1 MSAQSPFRP
10 ANLASAALDRRRFL
24 GLAGLGLSAA
34 ALAACS
40 GPSTAPGAKSSAAAA
55 GIDYSGVKP
64 AAQITWWSS
73 NPGSSQAVSQ
83 QIVDAFHA
91 SQPDIKVNL
100 VTAGANYEEIAQ
112 KFQAAQTGGQL
123 PDLMVFSDVWWF
135 RYFMQDSIVPLDS
148 LIKAVGIDTSD
159 YRDSLLADYQ
169 YQDAQ
174 WAIPWARSTP
184 LFYYNKAHW
193 AAAGLPDR
201 APETWDEFSEW
212 APKLQAA
219 GLGTQHAFQ
228 HPALAG
234 YAGWSF
240 QNNLWGW
247 NGGWSKKD
255 SFDITCNS
263 KESVAAIQFLQDSVY
278 KNAWA
283 GVASN
288 DSVNDLTAGAASA
301 TIASTGSLVTIL
313 KGATFEVGA
322 GPLPGGPETKSPV
335 CPTGGA
341 GVGIP
346 KDVAKENQLAA
357 MTFVKFLTSPENTV
371 TFSQATGYM
380 PVRESADTAA
390 IISAAPQVE
399 VALKQLDVT
408 RTQDYARVFLPGA
421 DQEMAKTC
429 ANILTSQAD
438 VQTELDALKTTLETI
453 YTRDVKPNL

>member
-1 MSAQSPFRP
+1 MPARIPSA
-10 ANLASAALDRRRFL
+10 LAQAALDRRRFL
-24 GLAGLGLSAA
+24 GLTGAVGVAA
-34 ALAACS
+34 ALAACG
-40 GPSTAPGAKSSAAAA
+40 GPSTSNDAAATA
-55 GIDYSGVKP
+55 ANDDTDWSKVTP
-64 AAQITWWSS
+64 ASQITFWTS
-73 NPGSSQAVSQ
+73 NPGSSQPVTQ
-83 QIVDAFHA
+83 QIIDSFHA
-91 SQPDIKVNL
+91 SQSDIKVNL

-112 KFQAAQTGGQL
+112 KFQAAQAGGQL
-123 PDLMVFSDVWWF
+123 PDLIVFSDVWWF
-135 RYFMQDSIVPLDS
+135 RYKMLDSIMPLDS
-148 LIKAVGIDTSD
+148 LVEAVGIEKDD
-159 YRDSLLADYQ
+159 YRKGLWADYT
-169 YQDAQ
+169 YDDAQ
-174 WAIPWARSTP
+174 WAVPWARSTP

-247 NGGWSKKD
+247 GGGWSKKE

-263 KESVAAIQFLQDSVY
+263 KESVAAVQFLQDSVY

-438 VQTELDALKTTLETI
+438 VQTELDSLKATLETI

>member
-1 MSAQSPFRP
+1 MPARIPSALTQ
-10 ANLASAALDRRRFL
+10 AALDRRRFL
-24 GLAGLGLSAA
+24 GLAGAFGLSAA
-34 ALAACS
+34 ALSACG
-40 GPSTAPGAKSSAAAA
+40 GPSTSGGSGAAAPS
-55 GIDYSGVKP
+55 DDVDWSSVTP
-64 AAQITWWSS
+64 AKEITFWSS
-73 NPGSSQAVSQ
+73 NPGSSQAVTQ
-83 QIVDAFHA
+83 QIIDSFHA
-91 SQPDIKVNL
+91 SQSEIKVNL

-112 KFQAAQTGGQL
+112 KFQAAQAGGEL
-123 PDLMVFSDVWWF
+123 PDLIVFSDVWWF
-135 RYFMQDSIVPLDS
+135 RYKMLDSITPLDS
-148 LIKAVGIDTSD
+148 LIEAVDMDVAD
-159 YRDSLLADYQ
+159 YREGLWADYT
-169 YQDAQ
+169 YDDAQ
-174 WAIPWARSTP
+174 WAVPWARSTP

-201 APETWDEFSEW
+201 APETWDEFSDW

-247 NGGWSKKD
+247 GGGWSEKE

-263 KESVAAIQFLQDSVY
+263 EPSVAAIQWLQDSVY
-278 KNAWA
+278 KDAWA

-288 DSVNDLTAGAASA
+288 DSVNDLTAGAVSA
-301 TIASTGSLVTIL
+301 TIASTGSLVGIL
-313 KGATFEVGA
+313 KAANFEVGA
-322 GPLPGGPETKSPV
+322 GPLPGGPEETSPV

-346 KDVAKENQLAA
+346 KDIAKENQLAA
-357 MTFVKFLTSPENTV
+357 ATFVKFLTSPENTV

-380 PVRESADTAA
+380 PVRKSADTEA
-390 IISAAPQVE
+390 IIAAAPQVE
-399 VALKQLDVT
+399 VALEQLDAT

-438 VQTELDALKTTLETI
+438 VQSELDALKTTLETI
-453 YTRDVKPNL
+453 YTRDVQPNL

>member
-1 MSAQSPFRP
+1 VPDLSAFRP
-10 ANLASAALDRRRFL
+10 APLATAGFDRRRFL

-34 ALAACS
+34 ALAACG
-40 GPSTAPGAKSSAAAA
+40 GPSTAPGARSSAAAE
-55 GIDYSGVKP
+55 GIDYSGVTP
-64 AAQITWWSS
+64 AAEITWWSS
-73 NPGSSQAVSQ
+73 NPGSSQPVSQ

-91 SQPDIKVNL
+91 SQPDIRVNL

-112 KFQAAQTGGQL
+112 KFQAAQSGGQL

-135 RYFMQDSIVPLDS
+135 RYYMQDSIVPLGP
-148 LIKAVGIDTSD
+148 LIEAVDIETDD

-169 YQDAQ
+169 YADAQ

-201 APETWDEFSEW
+201 SPETWEEFAEW
-212 APKLQAA
+212 APRLQGA
-219 GLGTQHAFQ
+219 GTGVQHAFQ

-247 NGGWSKKD
+247 GGGWSAEE
-255 SFDITCNS
+255 SFDVTCNS
-263 KESVAAIQFLQDSVY
+263 QPSVAAVQWLQDSVY
-278 KNAWA
+278 KDNWA

-301 TIASTGSLVTIL
+301 TVASTGSLVTIL
-313 KGATFEVGA
+313 KAATFDVGA
-322 GPLPGGPETKSPV
+322 GFLPGGPEETSPV

-346 KDVAKENQLAA
+346 KDIPKENQLAA
-357 MTFVKFLTSPENTV
+357 ATFIKFLTSPENTI
-371 TFSQATGYM
+371 TFGKATGYM
-380 PVRESADTAA
+380 PVRKSADVSSLT
-390 IISAAPQVE
+390 SAAPQAQ
-399 VALKQLDVT
+399 VAIDQLDVT
-408 RTQDYARVFLPGA
+408 RPQDWARVFLPGA

-429 ANILTSQAD
+429 ANILTQQAD
-438 VQTELDALKTTLETI
+438 VQTELDALKGTLETI
-453 YTRDVKPNL
+453 YTRDVAPNI

>member
-1 MSAQSPFRP
+1 MSATPPFRP
-10 ANLASAALDRRRFL
+10 GTLASAALDRRRFL

-40 GPSTAPGAKSSAAAA
+40 GPSTAPGARASAAAT

-64 AAQITWWSS
+64 AAEITWWSS
-73 NPGSSQAVSQ
+73 NPGSSQEVSQ

-91 SQPDIKVNL
+91 SQPDIKVSL

-112 KFQAAQTGGQL
+112 KFQAAQSGGQL

-135 RYFMQDSIVPLDS
+135 RYFMQDSIVPLDP
-148 LIKAVGIDTSD
+148 LMDAVGIETDD

-169 YQDAQ
+169 YEDSQ

-201 APETWDEFSEW
+201 SPKTWDEFSEW

-219 GLGTQHAFQ
+219 GTGVQHAFQ

-247 NGGWSKKD
+247 GGGWSKKG

-263 KESVAAIQFLQDSVY
+263 EPSAAAIQFLQDSVY
-278 KNAWA
+278 KNGWA

-301 TIASTGSLVTIL
+301 TIASTGSLVTVL
-313 KGATFEVGA
+313 KAAQFDVGA
-322 GPLPGGPETKSPV
+322 GFLPGGPKEISPV

-346 KDVAKENQLAA
+346 KDIPKENQLAA
-357 MTFVKFLTSPENTV
+357 ATFIKFLTSPENAV
-371 TFSQATGYM
+371 TFSKATGYL
-380 PVRESADTAA
+380 PVRKSAKVDD
-390 IISAAPQVE
+390 IIAAAPQAK
-399 VALKQLDVT
+399 VAIEQLDVT
-408 RTQDYARVFLPGA
+408 RPQDWARVFLPGA

-438 VQTELDALKTTLETI
+438 VQSELDGLKTTLETI
-453 YTRDVKPNL
+453 YNRDVAPNI

>member
-1 MSAQSPFRP
+1 MPARIPSALTQ
-10 ANLASAALDRRRFL
+10 AALDRRRFL

-34 ALAACS
+34 AIAACG
-40 GPSTAPGAKSSAAAA
+40 GPSTSGGGGAAAA
-55 GIDYSGVKP
+55 TDTVDWSTVTP
-64 AAQITWWSS
+64 AKEITFWSS
-73 NPGSSQAVSQ
+73 NPGSSQPVTQ
-83 QIVDAFHA
+83 QIIDAFHA
-91 SQPDIKVNL
+91 SQSDIKVNL
-100 VTAGANYEEIAQ
+100 VTAGKDYEEIAQ
-112 KFQAAQTGGQL
+112 KFQTAQSGGQL

-135 RYFMQDSIVPLDS
+135 RYKMLDSIMPLDG
-148 LIKAVGIDTSD
+148 LIKAVDFDVAD
-159 YRDSLLADYQ
+159 YREGLWADYT
-169 YQDAQ
+169 YDDAQ
-174 WAIPWARSTP
+174 WAVPWARSTP

-201 APETWDEFSEW
+201 APETWAEFAEW

-219 GLGTQHAFQ
+219 GLGIQHAFQ
-228 HPALAG
+228 QPALAQ

-240 QNNLWGW
+240 QNVLWGW
-247 NGGWSKKD
+247 GGGWSKKD
-255 SFDITCNS
+255 SFDITCNT
-263 KESVAAIQFLQDSVY
+263 KESVAAMQFLQDSVY

-288 DSVNDLTAGAASA
+288 DQVNDLTAGAVSA
-301 TIASTGSLVTIL
+301 TVASTGSLVTIL
-313 KGATFEVGA
+313 KAATFDVGA
-322 GPLPGGPETKSPV
+322 GPLPGGPKETSPV

-346 KDVAKENQLAA
+346 KDIPKENQLAA
-357 MTFVKFLTSPENTV
+357 ATFIKFLTSPENSA

-380 PVRESADTAA
+380 PVRTSADTDA
-390 IISAAPQVE
+390 IIAAAPQVE

-438 VQTELDALKTTLETI
+438 VQTELDALKKTLETI
-453 YTRDVKPNL
+453 YTRDVQPNL